1 MSAQFAH
8 FTEELQNTFINQ
20 LTDLTNKNK
29 SLNERIYNVLSEEG
43 ELPILYSI
51 YYILQS
57 NSVTTN
63 SVTTNSRLQRT
74 KKGLG
79 LV

>member
-8 FTEELQNTFINQ
+8 FKEELQNTFIDR

-43 ELPILYSI
+43 ELPILYYLNSQHQHS
-51 YYILQS
+51 LAKLS
-57 NSVTTN
+57 NKYNETTEREKLKL
-63 SVTTNSRLQRT
+63 TL
-74 KKGLG
+74 
-79 LV
+79 